1 MLDLLRAFLGELPE
15 LSEEEKHELVLGD
28 KPERM
33 TALAFK
39 SRTAN
44 DTEFT
49 FLHLRPEWGDHPVVI
64 VSRDLT
70 ANGSTL
76 TTPEDEVLNVR
87 AELVGKRRTT
97 VAPAHLVR
105 IEANTYQVEMCP
117 VSEAALDVTERI
129 FDGEVPSL
137 AEVLAEFGIE
147 LVDSEDDML
156 ASEEG
161 VQA

>member
-33 TALAFK
+33 TALAFE
-39 SRTAN
+39 SRTTN

-49 FLHLRPEWGDHPVVI
+49 LLHLRPEWRDHPVVI

-70 ANGSTL
+70 ANGSTIA
-76 TTPEDEVLNVR
+76 TPEGGVLDIR
-87 AELVGKRRTT
+87 PELVGKCRTT
-97 VAPAHLVR
+97 VVPAHLVQVAAS
-105 IEANTYQVEMCP
+105 EYSVEMCHI
-117 VSEAALDVTERI
+117 SEAALDVTERI